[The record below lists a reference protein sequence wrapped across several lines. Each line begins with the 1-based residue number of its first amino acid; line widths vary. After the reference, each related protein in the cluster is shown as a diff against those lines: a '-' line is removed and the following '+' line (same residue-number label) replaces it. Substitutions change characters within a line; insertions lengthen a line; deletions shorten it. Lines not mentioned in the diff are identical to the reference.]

1 MKVILCDGCSWT
13 GGHDIDPKLEKKGIT
28 NVNHPDN
35 DSYRL
40 PKLWPYKLGQL
51 FNAEIINNGIAGS
64 SNDGIVR
71 RVLRS
76 VKELLSEYRASDIYV
91 VIGWT
96 SPERKDFFYRDED
109 YGAWDTLYPV
119 EREYYHP
126 DSDVQKFWEIYVQ
139 KYWNEEEYLERYTQQ
154 VLLLHL
160 FLKEHN
166 IKHLFFDAFYETEQK
181 NSESNILTSMT
192 IDEKI
197 AENGYDKMG
206 HYYLMSYLNS
216 VRQDIFMP
224 TSFRNFLLQKGR
236 IKFGE
241 NMFNTKDYHPTEKAQ
256 HLWAK
261 KLSLT
266 IKRDT
271 DG

>member
-1 MKVILCDGCSWT
+1 MKIIYCDGCSWT
-13 GGHDIDPKLEKKGIT
+13 GGHDIDPKLEANGLT

-40 PKLWPYKLGQL
+40 PRLYPYKLGQL
-51 FNAEIINNGIAGS
+51 FNAEIVNNGVAGS

-71 RVLRS
+71 RTLRE
-76 VKELLSEYRASDIYV
+76 VKNLLSEHRASDIYV

-96 SPERKDFFYRDED
+96 SPERKDFFYRDD
-109 YGAWDTLYPV
+109 DSAAWDTLYPV
-119 EREYYHP
+119 QDSYEHP

-139 KYWNEEEYLERYTQQ
+139 KYWNEEEYLERYIQQ

-166 IKHLFFDAFYETEQK
+166 VKHLFFDAFYEASQSDTP
-181 NSESNILTSMT
+181 NILNSME
-192 IDEKI
+192 IDDLILES
-197 AENGYDKMG
+197 GYDKMG
-206 HYYLMSYLNS
+206 HYYLTNYFDSL
-216 VRQDIFMP
+216 RQDLFMP

-236 IKFGE
+236 VKFAE
-241 NMFNTKDYHPTEKAQ
+241 NMFNRKDYHPTEKAQ

-261 KLSLT
+261 KLSL
-266 IKRDT
+266 IIRRDI